1 MAEVSHLLIER
12 IGYNM
17 SASRSKRL
25 RKSTTSTATT
35 TVAASA
41 KKKGLGKTGQWIIGI
56 VCAVLAAAI
65 IAGSAL
71 VSSTFFNSRATA
83 VTVGEHKITPAEYS
97 MYYREVYYE
106 YYQAYGSS
114 DGGASLMSYMTSSI
128 EKATLDRIN
137 QTYAI
142 YDAAVA
148 AGRTLSAESRQA
160 IDDEIA
166 EYAEYAEMFG
176 MKNTDEIIASMF
188 GAGCTEKVYRNYMEI
203 ARLAG
208 DYSNEIMDAYQP
220 TNDELEAYY
229 TEHQDEF
236 DTVSFRQFYVT
247 AGTERT
253 IDEAKKIAEEM
264 AAESAKDESKFGEYA
279 VKYAAENRKA
289 MYEANPDLTRIP
301 DVELRNTNPAT
312 TEWLSDHSRKA
323 ADTAFFPDDDDA
335 GYYVVYFIARNGHTD
350 EHVADLR
357 TITLS
362 VGADAVDDDWAA
374 AKLAAEDLLAEFMA
388 GEKTEEAFAALA
400 DSHNSDGSVG
410 GLTEDVY
417 PGEFGDEMDAFCF
430 DKTASA
436 GETAIIRTEDSCKL
450 VYFSGYGETYRAYL
464 AHQELNSIYQ
474 QDWLNTVKVGHEAQ
488 TKAWGMRFVDTEIST
503 SLF

>member
-1 MAEVSHLLIER
+1 
-12 IGYNM
+12 M
-17 SASRSKRL
+17 SASRSRRI
-25 RKSTTSTATT
+25 RKSTTST
-35 TVAASA
+35 TVASSA
-41 KKKGLGKTGQWIIGI
+41 KKKGLGTTGKWIIGI

-65 IAGSAL
+65 IIGSAL

-83 VTVGEHKITPAEYS
+83 VTVGEHRITPAEYS
-97 MYYREVYYE
+97 MYYRNVYYE
-106 YYQAYGSS
+106 YYQSFGSS
-114 DGGASLMSYMTSSI
+114 DGSASLMNYMLPSV

-137 QTYAI
+137 QTYSI
-142 YDAAVA
+142 YDAAIA
-148 AGRTLSAESRQA
+148 AGRTLSAESQQS

-166 EYAEYAEMFG
+166 EYADYAEMFG

-188 GAGCTEKVYRNYMEI
+188 GAGCTEKVYRKYMEV
-203 ARLAG
+203 ARLAS

-220 TNDELEAYY
+220 STDELEAYY
-229 TEHQDEF
+229 TAHQDEF

-253 IDEAKKIAEEM
+253 IEEAKKIAEEM
-264 AAESAKDESKFGEYA
+264 AAESAKDESKFAEYA
-279 VKYAAENRKA
+279 VKYAAENRKP
-289 MYEANPDLTRIP
+289 MYEADPDLTRIP
-301 DVELRNTNPAT
+301 DVELRNTTPAT

-323 ADTAFFPDDDDA
+323 ADTAFFPDEDDA

-362 VGADAVDDDWAA
+362 VGAEAVDDDWAA
-374 AKLAAEDLLAEFMA
+374 AKLAAEDLLSEFMA

-400 DSHNSDGSVG
+400 DAHNSDGTVG

-436 GETAIIRTEDSCKL
+436 GETAIIRTEDTYKI
-450 VYFSGYGETYRAYL
+450 VYFVGYGDTYRAYL
-464 AHQELNSIYQ
+464 AHQELDNIYQ
-474 QDWLNTVKVGHEAQ
+474 QDWLDTITAGHEAQ
-488 TKAWGMRFVDTEIST
+488 AKAWGMRFVDTDIST